1 MFIRINFAKGI
12 SNEVKMQINIQ
23 DHSNSNS
30 TMLSPV
36 ASDVYLPKLVGG
48 ADPDVPVYNLILF
61 S

>member
-1 MFIRINFAKGI
+1 
-12 SNEVKMQINIQ
+12 
-23 DHSNSNS
+23 
-30 TMLSPV
+30 MLSPA

>member
-1 MFIRINFAKGI
+1 MTNFVKGI

-30 TMLSPV
+30 TTLSPA
-36 ASDVYLPKLVGG
+36 ASDTYLPKQVV
-48 ADPDVPVYNLILF
+48 ATDFDTPVYNLILF